1 MTAERKIWEEI
12 AGIQKNES
20 GLMEVENGGRG
31 TVGNYKGNEEEREEE
46 TEEEVG
52 DDETESGANKSK
64 STKRKRK
71 GKVGIENKSTSC
83 QETGTKQIRLS
94 RREKMTRR
102 MLFMT

>member
-64 STKRKRK
+64 STKIKRK

-83 QETGTKQIRLS
+83 QETGTKQIRC
-94 RREKMTRR
+94 
-102 MLFMT
+102 F